1 MLRKTLAALALALI
15 AFAGFA
21 EGTQENPGA
30 FAFSAGLNLGT
41 DVIAAV
47 DGTTETW
54 TKLAF
59 QPDLA
64 FGKIGVGID
73 LTVHFKLYPT
83 NDQAIEFYPG
93 DWVPDYNGNGKNFFD
108 LYLPKILYV
117 RYGLKGADPF
127 FVKLGSMNDL
137 SLGNGFIMDDYSN
150 MNFMPATR
158 IFGLDIGLDGQLFN
172 FPYVG
177 LELVTGNLAKLD
189 LVGGRLFARP
199 LIGTEIPIVKNM
211 QVGATVV
218 ADNVPDAYAATAH
231 DAKPLAVYGM
241 DVVVPIL
248 GGKVFPLAA
257 FSEMAFEPN
266 KSMGAMLGAG
276 GRLFGFITYGAQLR
290 FLQDGFIPSYFDT
303 GYDIY
308 RAAKFDYMQDS
319 TGGSFKAGWYATL
332 GFSLLDDKIALSARM
347 DGPFTAVPGVA
358 TSYQG
363 DYPHAKAVLKLA
375 EGLLGGFYFDARYEK
390 YYIGKVAGFFSDLV
404 DPTDAIVGLDINY
417 KTGASVLTLAYNAK
431 WDPSLNSGSGKWV
444 VTSSITASMKF

>member
-1 MLRKTLAALALALI
+1 MLRKTIAALALALI

-21 EGTQENPGA
+21 EGTQGNPGA

-41 DVIAAV
+41 DVFASA
-47 DGTTETW
+47 DGTTDTW

-93 DWVPDYNGNGKNFFD
+93 DWVPNYNNNGKSFFD

-117 RYGLKGADPF
+117 RYGLKGQDPLF
-127 FVKLGSMNDL
+127 AKLGSMNDL
-137 SLGNGFIMDDYSN
+137 TLGNGFIMDDYSN
-150 MNFMPATR
+150 MNFMPTTR
-158 IFGLDIGLDGQLFN
+158 IFGLDFGLDGQLFN

-177 LELVTGNLAKLD
+177 LELLTGNLAKLD

-199 LIGTEIPIVKNM
+199 LIGTGIPIIKNM

-218 ADNVPDAYAATAH
+218 VDNVPNAYAATVAT
-231 DAKPLAVYGM
+231 ASPLAVYGM
-241 DVVVPIL
+241 DVMVPIL

-276 GRLFGFITYGAQLR
+276 GRLFGFITYGTQLR
-290 FLQDGFIPSYFDT
+290 VLQDGFIPSYFDA

-308 RAAKFDYMQDS
+308 RAAKYDYMETS
-319 TGGSFKAGWYATL
+319 SGGDLKAAWYATL

-347 DGPFTAVPGVA
+347 DGPFTAPGVA
-358 TSYQG
+358 SSYQG

-390 YYIGKVAGFFSDLV
+390 YFIGKNAAFFPDLV